1 MAAGE
6 VTPTSA
12 LLWTRAPKAG
22 KVSLELAES
31 ASTSSDSASSPRATA
46 RQANDLTVRRAGQGA
61 GPNTGYLY
69 RFRQGNAA
77 SQLGSFRTA
86 PAPTAARDACAS
98 RSPATPTP
106 RPGAN
111 GKPAYNGFQ
120 VYARMAAERN
130 DFNINLGDTIYS
142 DSEVGGAKVAR
153 TSREKWAKYRQNLS
167 LAPLRTLRASA
178 GTYSHWD
185 DHEFINDFS
194 RAEHGDAIYAA
205 GRKAFT
211 DYSPVRTGADGLYRT
226 FRWGK
231 HVELFFLDERS
242 FRSAKAS
249 AGRPVQRRRR
259 ARSRA
264 DGAGLPSARRSRCSC
279 RRSRSPSRR
288 RASTRSTTPRARCSA
303 PASSPASCATCADRR
318 RRSR

>member
-1 MAAGE
+1 
-6 VTPTSA
+6 
-12 LLWTRAPKAG
+12 
-22 KVSLELAES
+22 
-31 ASTSSDSASSPRATA
+31 
-46 RQANDLTVRRAGQGA
+46 
-61 GPNTGYLY
+61 
-69 RFRQGNAA
+69 
-77 SQLGSFRTA
+77 
-86 PAPTAARDACAS
+86 
-98 RSPATPTP
+98 
-106 RPGAN
+106 
-111 GKPAYNGFQ
+111 
-120 VYARMAAERN
+120 MAAERN

-153 TSREKWAKYRQNLS
+153 TVREKWAKYRQNLS

-231 HVELFFLDERS
+231 HLELFFLDERS

-249 AGRPVQRRRR
+249 AGGLCNVAGAPDLAPTAPAGRAPGVHAARPDARAARPAGLHRQDQRPLAHDARRR
-259 ARSRA
+259 
-264 DGAGLPSARRSRCSC
+264 
-279 RRSRSPSRR
+279 
-288 RASTRSTTPRARCSA
+288 
-303 PASSPASCATCADRR
+303 ASSPASCATCAARR